1 MRERDLTMIP
11 TEQLPPGLEHVQ
23 FPATSGHLAAFRAM
37 ERAGQVEVYGSVVRT
52 GGTVYTTIRRNGPQP
67 LHRAPARRWVPW
79 VAGGAV
85 ALGALAGIT
94 ALVSYLVRT
103 MTSAVSQSGPAVGFV
118 LALALVLFGAVAYDR
133 RKARTVQV
141 TTVTRVRVR

>member
-1 MRERDLTMIP
+1 MRERDLTMVP
-11 TEQLPPGLEHVQ
+11 TAQLPPGLEHVQ
-23 FPATSGHLAAFRAM
+23 FPATAGHLAAFKAM
-37 ERAGQVEVYGSVVRT
+37 ERAGQVEVHGSVVRT

-67 LHRAPARRWVPW
+67 LHRAPTPQWVL
-79 VAGGAV
+79 GAIGATV
-85 ALGALAGIT
+85 ILGALAGIT
-94 ALVSYLVRT
+94 ALVAYLVRT

-118 LALALVLFGAVAYDR
+118 LALALVLFGAVAWDR